1 MCNILS
7 SFFIYLQRWS
17 FNVEYAVYH
26 SNPSHFLEKSI
37 ASINH
42 LTVYN
47 VHSNIRQIRIDSFYK
62 RLRGKRVLQMQLFS
76 ECSLLDYQGLSVFC
90 WCDLLNKSFLFYF
103 FSSIV
108 SFYKE
113 SILQVTKLIIKCFL
127 RWGLNDM
134 FLWIVM
140 YK

>member
-26 SNPSHFLEKSI
+26 SNPSPFLEKSI

-103 FSSIV
+103 FPSFI
-108 SFYKE
+108 SFYIE
-113 SILQVTKLIIKCFL
+113 SIFQVTKLILKCFL
-127 RWGLNDM
+127 RCRIKEL
-134 FLWIVM
+134 FL
-140 YK
+140 